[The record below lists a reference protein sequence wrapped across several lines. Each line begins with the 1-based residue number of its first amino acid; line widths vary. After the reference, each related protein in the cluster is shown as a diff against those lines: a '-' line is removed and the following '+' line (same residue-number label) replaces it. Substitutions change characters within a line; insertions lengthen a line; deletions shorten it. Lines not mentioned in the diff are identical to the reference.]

1 MNTTHSLSL
10 RRRAVLCLL
19 LMMPVAGVLGQG
31 RDSAA
36 GGDFDIAKVRQ
47 AVGQNAFRPGAADT
61 LSGAQGSP
69 QTPAEQES
77 LVLIILRI
85 TGFLVL
91 VLLLI
96 FLIAWGARKAG
107 LAGGSKVG
115 GGSMDVLEA
124 LPLGQN
130 RALLL
135 VRVTDRVYLLGQSQS
150 RIDMLETYESD
161 KALEIISSTKGGVS
175 MMQFKDVFGSF
186 MGKLRKT
193 SS

>member
-1 MNTTHSLSL
+1 MRHYAVFCFMLLVPLLSVL
-10 RRRAVLCLL
+10 TAAPDSSGADGFDISEVRRAIGQNTFGPGASDTL
-19 LMMPVAGVLGQG
+19 PGGVVG
-31 RDSAA
+31 
-36 GGDFDIAKVRQ
+36 RQ
-47 AVGQNAFRPGAADT
+47 AAA
-61 LSGAQGSP
+61 
-69 QTPAEQES
+69 EEES
-77 LVLIILRI
+77 FVLIVLRI
-85 TGFLVL
+85 IGYLALVL
-91 VLLLI
+91 VLI
-96 FLIAWGARKAG
+96 FLIAWGVRKAG
-107 LAGGSKVG
+107 LAGGSKMG

-175 MMQFKDVFGSF
+175 MTQFKDVFGSF
-186 MGKLRKT
+186 MGKLRK